1 MIPYNRKPHSS
12 AEVNG
17 VTVSDFTSTSIN
29 ADRSTV
35 DSFGEEWN
43 RFGNFS
49 EAEIKRAGDQY
60 FDIVTDKM
68 LNKDSACLDIGCG
81 SGRWSKYISSR
92 AGFVE
97 AVDPSNA
104 VIPAVKLTQSCG
116 NVRVTRAGYG
126 CLPFEKESFDF
137 VFSLGVVHHLP
148 DTQAA
153 ISEAASMVKKNGWL
167 LLYIYYSL
175 DNRSA
180 FYRFIFRCSDI
191 VRRVIS
197 SMPQFLK
204 NFFCDLIAVFV
215 YIPFIGISK
224 FVKLFSSSLAAKV
237 PLSYYADKPW
247 KVIRNDSLDRFGTPL
262 EKRFSK
268 KEIEDMLT
276 KAGMKD
282 ICFSNNEP
290 YWHVVASK

>member
-12 AEVNG
+12 VEVNG
-17 VTVSDFTSTSIN
+17 VTISDFTSSSIN
-29 ADRSTV
+29 ADHNTV

-97 AVDPSNA
+97 AVDPSDA

-180 FYRFIFRCSDI
+180 FYRFIFHCSDL

-215 YIPFIGISK
+215 YIPFVGISK
-224 FVKLFSSSLAAKV
+224 FVKLFSSSLAVKV
-237 PLSYYADKPW
+237 PLSYYSDKPW

-268 KEIEDMLT
+268 KEIEDML
-276 KAGMKD
+276 KNAGMKD
-282 ICFSNNEP
+282 ICFSDNEP

>member
-1 MIPYNRKPHSS
+1 
-12 AEVNG
+12 
-17 VTVSDFTSTSIN
+17 
-29 ADRSTV
+29 
-35 DSFGEEWN
+35 
-43 RFGNFS
+43 
-49 EAEIKRAGDQY
+49 
-60 FDIVTDKM
+60 
-68 LNKDSACLDIGCG
+68 
-81 SGRWSKYISSR
+81 
-92 AGFVE
+92 
-97 AVDPSNA
+97 
-104 VIPAVKLTQSCG
+104 
-116 NVRVTRAGYG
+116 
-126 CLPFEKESFDF
+126 
-137 VFSLGVVHHLP
+137 
-148 DTQAA
+148 
-153 ISEAASMVKKNGWL
+153 MVKKNGWL

-180 FYRFIFRCSDI
+180 FYRFIFHCSDL

-215 YIPFIGISK
+215 YLPFIGITK
-224 FVKLFSSSLAAKV
+224 FVKLFSPSLAVKV
-237 PLSYYADKPW
+237 PLSYYSDKPW

-282 ICFSNNEP
+282 ICFSANEP